1 MGVVLRTRI
10 ASPLSNIGRR
20 LPLILTSAKRRG
32 GVIFL
37 AGDLLLL
44 TSALLIAIALRF
56 DGAIPRGVL
65 GQLPLVIALSL
76 CTKVAVFGAQR
87 LYSLSWSHVG
97 LEDMV
102 AVFRGVT
109 LGSAV
114 FSAVVF
120 ALRYTQ
126 FLAGFPRSVL
136 LIDYIITLLA
146 IGALRL
152 GLRIYECVT
161 HPYRRPGRAA
171 LIVGAG
177 PAGEQIARSLRYQP
191 GSGYVPVGF
200 ISDDAAKH
208 GKVIHGLPVLGD
220 WRSLSDL
227 VRRHHVEAVL
237 IAMQSGTSRGIR
249 NIVSAARQ
257 AGVADI
263 RVLPGI
269 DRIVGGE
276 VSFADL
282 REVQPADLLGRE
294 PVRIDTAGIA
304 DWFRHRT
311 VLVTGAGGS
320 IGSELCRQIA
330 RFSPRQLVLLDCGET
345 ELFHVEQEMHRLGQ
359 RSAAVLADVRDA
371 RGIRDVFRRIRPQV
385 VFHAAAYKHV
395 GLMERHAQHAAS
407 VNIVGTEV
415 IATAAAEAGVE
426 KFVLIS
432 TDKAVNPTSVMG
444 ASKRVAEQI
453 CLALNARGPT
463 RYVAVRFG
471 NVLGSRG
478 SVVPLF
484 QDKIRRGEPLTI
496 RGANSR
502 RYFMSVSEAV
512 LLVLQAGAAGK
523 GGEIF
528 VLDMGEPVQI
538 ADLARDMIRL
548 SGLEP
553 DIDVPIVFTH
563 PEPGEKDHEDLLAA
577 EEGTAATQYDRIF
590 VAPGAVSVPAEALFA
605 RLAALRGMIEDRDLE
620 GIIGTLGAL
629 VPTYRPSALVAVGA
643 MPAPPEMQV
652 AANS

>member
-20 LPLILTSAKRRG
+20 LPLILTSAAR
-32 GVIFL
+32 VVFL
-37 AGDLLLL
+37 AGDLVLV
-44 TSALLIAIALRF
+44 TSALVVATALRF
-56 DGAIPRGVL
+56 DGAIPHAVL

-345 ELFHVEQEMHRLGQ
+345 ELFHVEQEMQRLGQ

-395 GLMERHAQHAAS
+395 GLMERHAQQAAS

-528 VLDMGEPVQI
+528 VLDMGEPVHI

-652 AANS
+652 AASS

>member
-1 MGVVLRTRI
+1 MGGRLRAAI
-10 ASPLSNIGRR
+10 ASLAPAAGRR
-20 LPLILTSAKRRG
+20 SLRLRATGARRRVIL
-32 GVIFL
+32 FL
-37 AGDLLLL
+37 AGDL
-44 TSALLIAIALRF
+44 ALLASTLAIAAALRF
-56 DGAIPRGVL
+56 DGAIPRPTVA
-65 GQLPLVIALSL
+65 QLPLAIGLSV
-76 CTKVAVFGAQR
+76 CAKVAVFATQR
-87 LYSLSWSHVG
+87 LYALSWSHVG

-102 AVFRGVT
+102 AVFRSVT
-109 LGSAV
+109 LGSGLFSVAV
-114 FSAVVF
+114 L
-120 ALRYTQ
+120 ALRRTPA
-126 FLAGFPRSVL
+126 LAGFPSSVL
-136 LIDYIITLLA
+136 LIDYVISLLA
-146 IGALRL
+146 VGGLRL
-152 GLRIYECVT
+152 GARILEHIT

-177 PAGEQIARSLRYQP
+177 PAGEQIARSLRFEP
-191 GSGYVPVGF
+191 ASGYVPVGY
-200 ISDDAAKH
+200 ISDDRAKW
-208 GKVIHGLPVLGD
+208 GTVIHGLPVLGD
-220 WRSLSDL
+220 WQRLPQL
-227 VRRHHVEAVL
+227 VRRHRIEAVL
-237 IAMQSGTSRGIR
+237 IAMQSGTSRRIR

-257 AGVADI
+257 AGVAEI
-263 RVLPGI
+263 RVLPGFE
-269 DRIVGGE
+269 RIVGGE
-276 VSFADL
+276 VRFADL

-294 PVRIDTAGIA
+294 PVHIDTERIG
-304 DWFRHRT
+304 DWFRHRV

-330 RFSPRQLVLLDCGET
+330 RFGPRQLALLDCGET
-345 ELFHVEQEMHRLGQ
+345 ELFNIEQEMKRLGQ
-359 RSAAVLADVRDA
+359 RSVALLADVRDVD
-371 RGIRDVFRRIRPQV
+371 GIRDVFQRVRPHV

-407 VNIVGTEV
+407 VNIVGTHV
-415 IATAAAEAGVE
+415 VAAAAAGAGVE

-496 RGANSR
+496 RGASSR

-512 LLVLQAGAAGK
+512 LLVLQAAAVGD

-528 VLDMGEPVQI
+528 VLDMGQPVYI
-538 ADLARDMIRL
+538 ADLARSMIRL

-553 DIDVPIVFTH
+553 DVDVPIVFTD

-577 EEGTAATQYDRIF
+577 EEGTTATRHERIF
-590 VAPGAVSVPAEALFA
+590 VASGTMSVSAEALLA
-605 RLAALRGMIEDRDLE
+605 RLTELKALVEERDRG
-620 GIIGTLGAL
+620 GIIEMLRVL
-629 VPTYRPSALVAVGA
+629 VPTYRPSELVFAASARGDAGA
-643 MPAPPEMQV
+643 AG
-652 AANS
+652 S